1 MRRWIYADKK
11 NPDERRYLEEKRAG
25 IAAWWSAFERNGPVI
40 RKSFRRKARFDVEAF
55 MEEHLLSVDRRICW
69 EFGRDS
75 DLCDYLTITPEMD
88 RWLRP
93 LVNEI
98 LADAP
103 RMSGWVFLP
112 HRPQDA
118 AMVVDTVVGRAGVD
132 VSNWRLSSAEVGE
145 HGRIDVRFAVP
156 GISPEDV
163 DELHGAAV
171 LAVECLLG
179 EEIADETIGF
189 VDVIAESGGA
199 ELSALA
205 ALVERI
211 SNEMAASRPDEP
223 FHRLAA
229 TAEWTILKL
238 HPDKADDYVEQR
250 DLFVAKTCDLTL
262 WRAQHSRFPFFGRR
276 SSRFG
281 ETFCYVKLDGS
292 ERLDEEKFAGKAESE
307 DAITEALEPGELGAF
322 VGGGTG
328 LRYSYIDL
336 ALRDAPSA
344 IDRIRSVLQAGRV
357 PRRSWIQF
365 FDADMAAEWI
375 GIYDDSPP
383 PPLEEQ

>member
-1 MRRWIYADKK
+1 MRRWIYADSK
-11 NPDERRYLEEKRAG
+11 NPGERRYLEEKRAG
-25 IAAWWSAFERNGPVI
+25 IAAWWSAFERNASVI
-40 RKSFRRKARFDVEAF
+40 RKSFRRKAHIDLEAF
-55 MEEHLLSVDRRICW
+55 MKEHLLSIDRRICW
-69 EFGRDS
+69 EFGRES
-75 DLCDYLTITPEMD
+75 DLRDYLTITPEMD

-93 LVNEI
+93 LVSEI
-98 LADAP
+98 LAGAP
-103 RMSGWVFLP
+103 RMSGWVFLS

-118 AMVVDTVVGRAGVD
+118 ALVVDTVVGRAGVD
-132 VSNWRLSSAEVGE
+132 VSTWRLAAAEVGE
-145 HGRIDVRFAVP
+145 HGRIDVRFAIP
-156 GISPEDV
+156 GISPDDV

-189 VDVIAESGGA
+189 VDVAESGGA
-199 ELSALA
+199 DLPLA
-205 ALVERI
+205 DLPALVERL
-211 SNEMAASRPDEP
+211 SNDIASSRPDAP
-223 FHRLAA
+223 FHRLAP

-238 HPDKADDYVEQR
+238 HPDKADDYLEQR
-250 DLFVAKTCDLTL
+250 DLFVAKTCNLAL
-262 WRAQHSRFPFFGRR
+262 WRAQHSRFPFFGHR

-292 ERLDEEKFAGKAESE
+292 EGLDDEKFADKSEIE
-307 DAITEALEPGELGAF
+307 DAITEALESGELGAF

-336 ALRDAPSA
+336 ALRDVPLA

-365 FDADMAAEWI
+365 FEAHMAAEWI

-383 PPLEEQ
+383 PPLK